1 MGTSPTYAMLTDLEE
16 LMSGVRKARLLDA
29 PAIARIEVETWQ
41 TTYAGILAD
50 KSLLNMSVER
60 LTASWTAELRRWP
73 RGVVVWDG
81 DERGLQGYGQ
91 CGRQRDPALAYKGEI
106 FMLYV
111 TPDAQGAGIGRQLLL
126 ALLGNLAAS
135 NYPSALVWVLR
146 ANPARFFYERLGA
159 KLVLNRQI
167 PFDGR
172 LVDALGYGWND
183 VSATLDHWVRSG
195 DRSSG
200 P

>member
-1 MGTSPTYAMLTDLEE
+1 
-16 LMSGVRKARLLDA
+16 MSGVRKARLLDA

-41 TTYAGILAD
+41 STYAGILAD
-50 KSLLNMSVER
+50 QSLLGMSSAR
-60 LTASWTAELRRWP
+60 LTASWMAELRRWP
-73 RGVVVWDG
+73 GGVVVWDG
-81 DERGLQGYGQ
+81 DEDGILGYGQ
-91 CGRQRDPALAYKGEI
+91 CGRQRDPSLPHKGEV

-111 TPDAQGAGIGRQLLL
+111 SPDAQGAGIGRQLLL
-126 ALLGNLAAS
+126 AMLGTLSRS

-159 KLVLNRQI
+159 KLVSNRRI

-172 LVDALGYGWND
+172 LVDALGYAWND
-183 VSATLDHWVRSG
+183 LSATLDQWVRSG
-195 DRSSG
+195 DRSAG

>member
-1 MGTSPTYAMLTDLEE
+1 
-16 LMSGVRKARLLDA
+16 MSGVRKARLLDA

-41 TTYAGILAD
+41 TTYAGILTD
-50 KSLLNMSVER
+50 KSLLNMSVAR
-60 LTASWTAELRRWP
+60 LTTSWTAELRRWP
-73 RGVVVWDG
+73 RGIVVWDG
-81 DERGLQGYGQ
+81 DERGLLGYGQ
-91 CGRQRDPALAYKGEI
+91 CGRQRDPALPYKGEV

-111 TPDAQGAGIGRQLLL
+111 TPDAQGMGIGRQLLL
-126 ALLGNLAAS
+126 ALMANLVAS

-159 KLVLNRQI
+159 RLVMNRQI

-172 LVDALGYGWND
+172 LVDALGYGWD
-183 VSATLDHWVRSG
+183 DLSATLDQWVRSG
-195 DRSSG
+195 DRSTG